1 MILFLISVGVL
12 AFLFRSELMLEL
24 AAGSALLVLPLSL
37 IDGAWEVFLTAV
49 VLLIVSVFVMAL
61 HPHDA

>member
-1 MILFLISVGVL
+1 MILFLISVGVI
-12 AFLFRSELMLEL
+12 AALFRSDLMLEL
-24 AAGSALLVLPLSL
+24 AAGSALIVLPLSL
-37 IDGAWEVFLTAV
+37 IDGAWDVFLTAV